1 MPIERQLECALSH
14 MRKLS
19 AQCLSCCSQTSYML
33 SRGEKAL
40 LREKKGL
47 AAQYEIFA
55 ILFAY
60 NQRSYVLHIYVQD
73 ASLSELILK
82 LLREAGVAYPARCV
96 SQGPWQVYSH
106 GPYHRFDYMV
116 AGPDTAPRVSSS
128 PVMIDLTAV
137 SHAQG
142 VDVDL
147 TAE

>member
-1 MPIERQLECALSH
+1 

-19 AQCLSCCSQTSYML
+19 AQCLLCCSQTSYML

-40 LREKKGL
+40 LRGKKGL

-60 NQRSYVLHIYVQD
+60 NQRRYMLHISVSD

-82 LLREAGVAYPARCV
+82 LLREAGVAFPARCV

-106 GPYHRFDYMV
+106 GPYHPFDFML
-116 AGPDTAPRVSSS
+116 AGPDTAPRVSVSA
-128 PVMIDLTAV
+128 VMIDLTA
-137 SHAQG
+137 
-142 VDVDL
+142 
-147 TAE
+147 E